1 MIIIIITRITS
12 KHKRNIP
19 KSRND
24 HRTEKPKNN
33 FNLKN
38 NSDNNNAY
46 KDGNNSNNIIIHLT
60 MKITMAT
67 SKLAAWIT
75 MSNQQRI
82 K

>member
-1 MIIIIITRITS
+1 MLIKMVTTVII
-12 KHKRNIP
+12 
-19 KSRND
+19 
-24 HRTEKPKNN
+24 
-33 FNLKN
+33 
-38 NSDNNNAY
+38 
-46 KDGNNSNNIIIHLT
+46 IIIHLT